1 MRKIIERCPA
11 CSGELIIT
19 QLSCSQCSTVINGH
33 FRATRFARLTA
44 PELAFL
50 EVFVKNRGNVKE
62 MERELGDSYW
72 SIRNRLN
79 ELIAALGYDDA
90 PPDEPVP
97 DQALGEARQSIL
109 ARLEDGSL
117 TVQEA
122 AELLGRLGA

>member
-1 MRKIIERCPA
+1 MRKIIEQCPA

-72 SIRNRLN
+72 SIKAVYRTNN
-79 ELIAALGYDDA
+79 PSYFPHASYFAGLIHW
-90 PPDEPVP
+90 
-97 DQALGEARQSIL
+97 
-109 ARLEDGSL
+109 
-117 TVQEA
+117 
-122 AELLGRLGA
+122 